1 MNYRW
6 DKKYLHWGTTALLVI
21 VGGISFYY
29 LLFRAQNLKNNIES
43 LINILMP
50 IIYGLVFAY
59 LMNPIVNKIEK
70 KILIPLLKKSKVS
83 TTNSLAMKV
92 VRGISIF
99 LTLII
104 VSLFL
109 YGFFALIIPE
119 LIKSIRSIA
128 IQLPSYANNL
138 QKWTQELLSDNLE
151 LEKTVNSLLDLS
163 YEKIYELLNNRIV
176 PQLNVVVQQVTVSV
190 IALIKALSDALI
202 GLIISVYVLFQ
213 KELFAGQLKK
223 TIYSLCKTD
232 RANNIISDIR
242 FIDHTFGGFII
253 GKIIDSIIIGL
264 LCFICA
270 NLFQFPYPIL
280 ISVIVGITNVIPFFG
295 PFIGAIPSTILILMV
310 NPVQAFYFVIF
321 ILVLQQF
328 DGNILGPKIL
338 GDSTGLS
345 SFWVI
350 VSITI
355 FGGFFG
361 IVGIAIGVPT
371 FAVIYAFIKRRV
383 HNKLKEKALSIS
395 TFDYINLERIEEGE
409 YFKKNVEDLAAEE
422 DSSQEKTMVENPNNK
437 SAEDEADTETK
448 DN

>member
-1 MNYRW
+1 MNYKW
-6 DKKYLHWGTTALLVI
+6 DKKFLHWGTTALLVI
-21 VGGISFYY
+21 IGGLSFYY
-29 LLFRAQNLKNNIES
+29 LLFRAQNLKNNIDG

-70 KILIPLLKKSKVS
+70 KILIPVFKKTKANLENLKILK
-83 TTNSLAMKV
+83 LI
-92 VRGISIF
+92 RGISIF
-99 LTLII
+99 FTLII
-104 VSLFL
+104 VALFL

-119 LIKSIRSIA
+119 LIKSIRSITV
-128 IQLPSYANNL
+128 QFPSYANNL

-151 LEKTVNSLLDLS
+151 LEKIVNSLLDLS

-176 PQLNVVVQQVTVSV
+176 PQLNVVVQQVTVSI
-190 IALIKALSDALI
+190 IALIKSLSDALI

-223 TIYSLCKTD
+223 TIYSICKTE
-232 RANNIISDIR
+232 RANNIISDFR
-242 FIDHTFGGFII
+242 FIDRTFGGFII

-280 ISVIVGITNVIPFFG
+280 ISVIIGITNVIPFFG

-310 NPVQAFYFVIF
+310 NPIQAFYFVIF
-321 ILVLQQF
+321 ILALQQF

-383 HNKLKEKALSIS
+383 HNKLKEKSLSVS
-395 TFDYINLERIEEGE
+395 TSDYINLERIEEGE
-409 YFKKNVEDLAAEE
+409 YFQKNLEDIAEE
-422 DSSQEKTMVENPNNK
+422 DHSQEKSDDQGSKN
-437 SAEDEADTETK
+437 EDEL
-448 DN
+448 

>member
-1 MNYRW
+1 MNYKW
-6 DKKYLHWGTTALLVI
+6 DKKFLHWGTTALLVI
-21 VGGISFYY
+21 IGGLSFYY
-29 LLFRAQNLKNNIES
+29 LLFRAQNLKNNIDG

-70 KILIPLLKKSKVS
+70 KILIPVFKKTKANLGNSKILK
-83 TTNSLAMKV
+83 LI
-92 VRGISIF
+92 RGISIF
-99 LTLII
+99 FTLII
-104 VSLFL
+104 VALFL

-119 LIKSIRSIA
+119 LIKSIRSITV
-128 IQLPSYANNL
+128 QFPSYANNL

-151 LEKTVNSLLDLS
+151 LEKIVNSLLDLS

-176 PQLNVVVQQVTVSV
+176 PQLNVVVQQVTVSI
-190 IALIKALSDALI
+190 IALIKSLSDALI

-223 TIYSLCKTD
+223 TIYSICKTE
-232 RANNIISDIR
+232 RANNIISDFR
-242 FIDHTFGGFII
+242 FIDRTFGGFII

-280 ISVIVGITNVIPFFG
+280 ISVIIGITNVIPFFG

-310 NPVQAFYFVIF
+310 NPIQAFYFVIF
-321 ILVLQQF
+321 ILALQQF

-383 HNKLKEKALSIS
+383 HNKLKEKSLSVS
-395 TFDYINLERIEEGE
+395 TSDYINLERIEEGE
-409 YFKKNVEDLAAEE
+409 YFQKNLEDLAEEE
-422 DSSQEKTMVENPNNK
+422 DHSQEKSDDQESKN
-437 SAEDEADTETK
+437 EDEL
-448 DN
+448 

>member
-1 MNYRW
+1 MNYKW
-6 DKKYLHWGTTALLVI
+6 DKKFLHWGTTALLVI
-21 VGGISFYY
+21 IGGLSFYY
-29 LLFRAQNLKNNIES
+29 LLFRAQNLKNNIDG

-70 KILIPLLKKSKVS
+70 KILIPVFKKTKANLENPKILK
-83 TTNSLAMKV
+83 LI
-92 VRGISIF
+92 RGISIF
-99 LTLII
+99 FTLII
-104 VSLFL
+104 VALFL

-119 LIKSIRSIA
+119 LIKSIRSITV
-128 IQLPSYANNL
+128 QFPSYANNL

-151 LEKTVNSLLDLS
+151 LEKIVNSLLDLS

-176 PQLNVVVQQVTVSV
+176 PQLNVVVQQVTVSI
-190 IALIKALSDALI
+190 IALIKSLSDALI

-223 TIYSLCKTD
+223 TIYSICKTE
-232 RANNIISDIR
+232 RANNIISDFR
-242 FIDHTFGGFII
+242 FIDRTFGGFII

-280 ISVIVGITNVIPFFG
+280 VSVIVGITNVIPFFG

-310 NPVQAFYFVIF
+310 NPIQAFYFVIF
-321 ILVLQQF
+321 ILALQQF

-383 HNKLKEKALSIS
+383 HNKLKEKSLSVS
-395 TFDYINLERIEEGE
+395 TSDYINLERIEEGE
-409 YFKKNVEDLAAEE
+409 YFQKNLEDIAEE
-422 DSSQEKTMVENPNNK
+422 TMIENEK
-437 SAEDEADTETK
+437 
-448 DN
+448 

>member
-1 MNYRW
+1 MNYKW
-6 DKKYLHWGTTALLVI
+6 DKKFLHWGTTALLVI
-21 VGGISFYY
+21 IGGLSFYY
-29 LLFRAQNLKNNIES
+29 LLFRAQNLKNNIDG

-70 KILIPLLKKSKVS
+70 KILIPIFKKTKS
-83 TTNSLAMKV
+83 NLANPTIIKII
-92 VRGISIF
+92 RGISIF
-99 LTLII
+99 FTLII

-119 LIKSIRSIA
+119 LIKSIRSITV
-128 IQLPSYANNL
+128 QFPSYANNL

-151 LEKTVNSLLDLS
+151 LEKIVNSLLDLS

-176 PQLNVVVQQVTVSV
+176 PQLNVVVQQVTVSI
-190 IALIKALSDALI
+190 IALIKSLSDALI

-223 TIYSLCKTD
+223 TIYSICKTE
-232 RANNIISDIR
+232 RANNIISDFR
-242 FIDHTFGGFII
+242 FIDRTFGGFII

-280 ISVIVGITNVIPFFG
+280 VSVIIGITNVIPFFG

-310 NPVQAFYFVIF
+310 NPIQAFYFVIF
-321 ILVLQQF
+321 ILALQQF

-383 HNKLKEKALSIS
+383 HNKLKEKSLSVS
-395 TFDYINLERIEEGE
+395 TSDYINLERIEEGE
-409 YFKKNVEDLAAEE
+409 YFQKNLEDLAEE
-422 DSSQEKTMVENPNNK
+422 TMIENEK
-437 SAEDEADTETK
+437 
-448 DN
+448 

>member
-1 MNYRW
+1 MNYKW
-6 DKKYLHWGTTALLVI
+6 DKKFLHWGTTALLVI
-21 VGGISFYY
+21 IGGLSFYY
-29 LLFRAQNLKNNIES
+29 LLFRAQNLKNNIDG

-70 KILIPLLKKSKVS
+70 KILIPVFKKTKANLENLKILK
-83 TTNSLAMKV
+83 LI
-92 VRGISIF
+92 RGISIF
-99 LTLII
+99 FTLII
-104 VSLFL
+104 VALFL

-119 LIKSIRSIA
+119 LIKSIRSITV
-128 IQLPSYANNL
+128 QFPSYANNL

-151 LEKTVNSLLDLS
+151 LEKIVNSLLDLS
-163 YEKIYELLNNRIV
+163 YEKIYEVLNNRIV
-176 PQLNVVVQQVTVSV
+176 PQLNVVVQQVTVSI
-190 IALIKALSDALI
+190 IALIKSLSDALI

-223 TIYSLCKTD
+223 TIYSICKTE
-232 RANNIISDIR
+232 RANNIISDFR
-242 FIDHTFGGFII
+242 FIDRTFGGFII

-280 ISVIVGITNVIPFFG
+280 ISVIIGITNVIPFFG

-310 NPVQAFYFVIF
+310 NPIQAFYFVIF
-321 ILVLQQF
+321 ILALQQF

-383 HNKLKEKALSIS
+383 HNKLKEKSLSVS
-395 TFDYINLERIEEGE
+395 TSDYINLERIEEGE
-409 YFKKNVEDLAAEE
+409 YFQKNLEDIAEE
-422 DSSQEKTMVENPNNK
+422 DHSQEKSDDQGSKN
-437 SAEDEADTETK
+437 EDEL
-448 DN
+448 

>member
-1 MNYRW
+1 MNYKW
-6 DKKYLHWGTTALLVI
+6 DKKFLHWGTTALLVI
-21 VGGISFYY
+21 IGGLSFYY
-29 LLFRAQNLKNNIES
+29 LLFRAQNLKNNIDG

-70 KILIPLLKKSKVS
+70 KILLPLFKKAKADL
-83 TTNSLAMKV
+83 TKTKIKKL

-99 LTLII
+99 FTLII
-104 VSLFL
+104 VALFL

-119 LIKSIRSIA
+119 LIKSIRSITV
-128 IQLPSYANNL
+128 QFPSYANNL

-151 LEKTVNSLLDLS
+151 LEKIVNSLLDLS

-176 PQLNVVVQQVTVSV
+176 PQLNVVVQQVTVSI
-190 IALIKALSDALI
+190 IALIKSLSDALI

-223 TIYSLCKTD
+223 TIYSICKTE
-232 RANNIISDIR
+232 RANNIISDFR
-242 FIDHTFGGFII
+242 FIDRTFGGFII

-280 ISVIVGITNVIPFFG
+280 VSVIVGITNVIPFFG

-310 NPVQAFYFVIF
+310 NPIQAFYFVIF
-321 ILVLQQF
+321 ILALQQF

-383 HNKLKEKALSIS
+383 HNKLKEKSLSVS
-395 TFDYINLERIEEGE
+395 TSDYINLERIEEGE
-409 YFKKNVEDLAAEE
+409 YFQKNLEDIAEE
-422 DSSQEKTMVENPNNK
+422 TMIENEK
-437 SAEDEADTETK
+437 
-448 DN
+448 

>member
-1 MNYRW
+1 MNYKW
-6 DKKYLHWGTTALLVI
+6 DKKFLHWGTTALLVI
-21 VGGISFYY
+21 IGGLSFYY
-29 LLFRAQNLKNNIES
+29 LLFRAQNLKNNIDG

-70 KILIPLLKKSKVS
+70 KILIPVFKKTKANLENPKILK
-83 TTNSLAMKV
+83 LI
-92 VRGISIF
+92 RGISIF
-99 LTLII
+99 FTLII
-104 VSLFL
+104 VALFL

-119 LIKSIRSIA
+119 LIKSIRSITV
-128 IQLPSYANNL
+128 QFPSYANNL

-151 LEKTVNSLLDLS
+151 LEKIVNSLLDLS

-176 PQLNVVVQQVTVSV
+176 PQLNVVVQQVTVSI
-190 IALIKALSDALI
+190 IALIKSLSDALI

-223 TIYSLCKTD
+223 TIYSICKTE
-232 RANNIISDIR
+232 RANNIISDFR
-242 FIDHTFGGFII
+242 FIDRTFGGFII

-280 ISVIVGITNVIPFFG
+280 VSVIVGITNVIPFFG

-310 NPVQAFYFVIF
+310 NPIQAFYFVIF
-321 ILVLQQF
+321 ILALQQF

-383 HNKLKEKALSIS
+383 HNKLKEKSLSVS
-395 TFDYINLERIEEGE
+395 TSDYINLERIEEGE
-409 YFKKNVEDLAAEE
+409 YFQKNLEDIAEE
-422 DSSQEKTMVENPNNK
+422 TMDENEK
-437 SAEDEADTETK
+437 
-448 DN
+448 